1 MQKNFFD
8 PYLLSNLQDKVHTA
22 LRNHNKIRLGE
33 DLLVRVPAKFPGVR
47 IIKDD
52 EGAKVE
58 YIYQQWYDPESKQS
72 RNKKAT
78 IGRIRYEFPE
88 AMIAND
94 NYEKYFDLETGKPL
108 NPLREPEPEEEITPK
123 RQPKASQHK
132 SQSTTKQHTPT
143 KPRTEW
149 TEEEDEEEKRKEAEK
164 RKREEELNANMEKAL
179 REIREN
185 AAERR
190 RKEREEKLR
199 GEEEERRK
207 ELFADMAI
215 AESIE
220 ADNARNDLDD
230 LLRRI
235 AADEPEQTKKEENTR
250 EANQSSQN
258 EEDKEEKEEQP
269 NHKKEAEPNNKEE
282 NPNNTNETESMKETD
297 EREDENDRD
306 DEEDLQQAYD
316 EYLASQ
322 ERIAVLYHII
332 LGIQKTLQVHARK
345 KPDEIINEYKAR
357 TINHILEEVRSR
369 YEGTDYLDLLT
380 LIEEPREEEQ
390 NGKTIHTGMTYSD
403 AEVLLEHYTNILRF
417 IKNAA
422 TRPE

>member
-108 NPLREPEPEEEITPK
+108 NPLREPEEEITPK

-132 SQSTTKQHTPT
+132 SQSTTNQHTQAEPTRQQHTQT
-143 KPRTEW
+143 KPRPEW

-235 AADEPEQTKKEENTR
+235 AADEPEQTK
-250 EANQSSQN
+250 N
-258 EEDKEEKEEQP
+258 EEDHEEKEEKP

-297 EREDENDRD
+297 EREDREDENDRD

-332 LGIQKTLQVHARK
+332 CGIQKTLQVHARK

-357 TINHILEEVRSR
+357 TINHILEEVRGR

-380 LIEEPREEEQ
+380 LVEEPREEQQ
-390 NGKTIHTGMTYSD
+390 NGKTVLTGMTYSD
-403 AEVLLEHYTNILRF
+403 AELLLEHYTNILRF

-422 TRPE
+422 TRPD